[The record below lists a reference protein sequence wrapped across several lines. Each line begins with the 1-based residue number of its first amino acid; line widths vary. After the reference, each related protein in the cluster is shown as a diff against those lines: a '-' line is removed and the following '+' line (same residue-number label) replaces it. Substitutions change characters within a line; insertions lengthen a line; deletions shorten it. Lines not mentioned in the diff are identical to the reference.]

1 MRWRVLPPQN
11 HHRAVESLPL
21 VSKVPVVANI
31 ATVVVRFANNIYG
44 GENFVDLAR
53 WAGVQGGPADEY

>member
-1 MRWRVLPPQN
+1 M
-11 HHRAVESLPL
+11 ESLPL
-21 VSKVPVVANI
+21 TKKVPVVANI